1 MHEVLI
7 ILLIIIIVGFQVKIF
22 IDTTK
27 KISLFKEI
35 LPKASNFETVKVYIP
50 ESQIKEI
57 KVDYILNNL
66 NKFQSPLKNE
76 IIELE
81 ETFEEEDFVD
91 DYFEKEIQER
101 IEEETID
108 HESLIWISKG
118 NEEKKI
124 QLKLLKSY
132 EILGWVRIQ

>member
-22 IDTTK
+22 INATK

-35 LPKASNFETVKVYIP
+35 LPEASNFETVKVYIP
-50 ESQIKEI
+50 ENQIKEI

-66 NKFQSPLKNE
+66 NKFQSHLKNE
-76 IIELE
+76 IVELE
-81 ETFEEEDFVD
+81 ETFEAEDFVD
-91 DYFEKEIQER
+91 DYFEKEIQEK
-101 IEEETID
+101 IKEETVD
-108 HESLIWISKG
+108 YESLIWISKG

>member
-35 LPKASNFETVKVYIP
+35 LPEASNFETVKVYIP

-57 KVDYILNNL
+57 KIDYILNNL